1 MSEHSSEHEASAPVG
16 AFERLLGQAFRVCPD
31 YVTISEA
38 DTGRLL
44 MVTRGF
50 TQLVGWAQEE
60 VQGRTV
66 NELGLWPE
74 PTQRAALLELLR
86 EQPVVQQF
94 SHLLRAK
101 DGGNLPVVSSVSL
114 FVHDDKRYL
123 VAVVRDTTESERT
136 RLEYEAIFENAQVG
150 IEIGRAHV

>member
-1 MSEHSSEHEASAPVG
+1 MTDHSSEHEVSTPMHAGEV
-16 AFERLLGQAFRVCPD
+16 ERLLGRAFRVCPD

-74 PTQRAALLELLR
+74 PAQRDEALHHGL
-86 EQPVVQQF
+86 
-94 SHLLRAK
+94 
-101 DGGNLPVVSSVSL
+101 
-114 FVHDDKRYL
+114 
-123 VAVVRDTTESERT
+123 
-136 RLEYEAIFENAQVG
+136 
-150 IEIGRAHV
+150 